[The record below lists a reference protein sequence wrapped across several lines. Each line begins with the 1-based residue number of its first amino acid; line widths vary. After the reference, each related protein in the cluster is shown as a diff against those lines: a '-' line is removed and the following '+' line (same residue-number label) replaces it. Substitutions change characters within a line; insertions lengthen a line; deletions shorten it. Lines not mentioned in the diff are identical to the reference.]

1 MRARPI
7 PQEKDNFCLGGVVP
21 PLKCIILRKQQTP
34 QQHGAADLSTGAA
47 RHGESSAS
55 EWTHPPQGVT
65 SAGGGRYGLSLKFFD
80 HLLYSATVY

>member
-7 PQEKDNFCLGGVVP
+7 PQEKGNFCLGVVP

-55 EWTHPPQGVT
+55 ELTHPPQGVT
-65 SAGGGRYGLSLKFFD
+65 SAGGGDTGFR
-80 HLLYSATVY
+80 